1 MDFKE
6 HALLEEYEANFPKNS
21 IVERIKL
28 KKFSLKEA
36 VCDKTLL
43 SFMLL
48 NAVKTRK
55 VELIEKLIKHP
66 NFEINNFIDEINKK
80 TLLANIIY
88 YPFYEDLFKKLIDMG
103 AEIYKSAKI
112 GDDKYRSNAL
122 MLSVH
127 YNEFSN
133 IDYLLEKEMISISE
147 VLTMCIERKNF
158 VLLRYFLEKTSPEQA
173 KVFIAEHSSNKN
185 IERVQKVLEEH
196 LANIKKVA

>member
-1 MDFKE
+1 
-6 HALLEEYEANFPKNS
+6 
-21 IVERIKL
+21 
-28 KKFSLKEA
+28 
-36 VCDKTLL
+36 
-43 SFMLL
+43 
-48 NAVKTRK
+48 
-55 VELIEKLIKHP
+55 
-66 NFEINNFIDEINKK
+66 
-80 TLLANIIY
+80 
-88 YPFYEDLFKKLIDMG
+88 
-103 AEIYKSAKI
+103 
-112 GDDKYRSNAL
+112 

-133 IDYLLEKEMISISE
+133 IDYLLEKEIISISE

>member
-55 VELIEKLIKHP
+55 VELIEKLIKQH
-66 NFEINNFIDEINKK
+66 FMK
-80 TLLANIIY
+80 
-88 YPFYEDLFKKLIDMG
+88 FYLKISLIW
-103 AEIYKSAKI
+103 AKIYKSAKI

-122 MLSVH
+122 WKSKGEV
-127 YNEFSN
+127 N
-133 IDYLLEKEMISISE
+133 IYVVGEKESQEYKDSGLVKAM
-147 VLTMCIERKNF
+147 L
-158 VLLRYFLEKTSPEQA
+158 
-173 KVFIAEHSSNKN
+173 NKGKKK
-185 IERVQKVLEEH
+185 EMVQL
-196 LANIKKVA
+196 